1 MQLPSTSSKTE
12 KQSSD
17 KPNYRSVL
25 TARSTAVTAAT
36 SPKTSRKNASTV
48 NKEVP
53 EFMKEF
59 KLKGRNVRD
68 SKRLEQL

>member
-1 MQLPSTSSKTE
+1 MQTSSKTD

-25 TARSTAVTAAT
+25 SSRTTQVTSTA
-36 SPKTSRKNASTV
+36 SPSKTTRKNASSV

-59 KLKGRNVRD
+59 KSKGRNTRD
-68 SKRLEQL
+68 SKRLEQ